1 MGIVANGTD
10 AVLTSQNLGL
20 AGERAQA
27 ELEQDAQEQLRTPSF
42 FFFLK
47 LRYHSHT
54 VKSTFEV

>member
-42 FFFLK
+42 FFF
-47 LRYHSHT
+47 
-54 VKSTFEV
+54 